1 MTIAIVAWGSL
12 IWNPDTLHIEGGWRP
27 GGPTL
32 PIEFSRI
39 SNNGRL
45 TLVIDE
51 RSGVPVPTRYALST
65 LTSIDA
71 AVRDLQL
78 REDAPTPKGIG
89 FIDRAA
95 GRSST
100 HMRDNHPD
108 AAARIEQWAH
118 QNDIGTVIWTAIG
131 SRFKDKTGIP
141 FSVEAAIFYLASV
154 PEAVRT
160 MALQYIRNAPA
171 EVVTPV
177 RTRVETVFPQT
188 TATATSDR

>member
-1 MTIAIVAWGSL
+1 MTIAILAWGSL
-12 IWNPDTLHIEGGWRP
+12 IWNPGTLHIEGGWTP

-51 RSGVPVPTRYALST
+51 QAGVPVPTRYALSSF
-65 LTSIDA
+65 TSTDA
-71 AVRDLQL
+71 AVRDLQI
-78 REDAPTPKGIG
+78 REGAPTAKGIG

-100 HMRDNHPD
+100 HVHDNHPD
-108 AAARIEQWAH
+108 AWARIEQWAH

-131 SRFKDKTGIP
+131 PRFKDKTGTP
-141 FSVEAAIFYLASV
+141 FSLEAAISYLASL
-154 PEAVRT
+154 PETVRAV
-160 MALQYIRNAPA
+160 ALEYIRNAPA
-171 EVVTPV
+171 EVVTPL

-188 TATATSDR
+188 TAAATSDR